1 MRKQKNYDNIIKKK
15 EKLFLFWTDDTGK
28 TTFGTSIHNTFR
40 LLQLRQG
47 WMESMAYLLTKLLP
61 PPSGLAD

>member
-15 EKLFLFWTDDTGK
+15 EKLFLFWTDGTGK

-47 WMESMAYLLTKLLP
+47 WMES
-61 PPSGLAD
+61 LA